1 MNGQPRDTGNIVPRH
16 NENTRKKKTKNENKT
31 KQNKTKNAHKN
42 TKHTHIHKHNTE
54 NQKAENVEQH
64 ESTKKVSTRFILRFR
79 I

>member
-1 MNGQPRDTGNIVPRH
+1 MNEWTTQRH
-16 NENTRKKKTKNENKT
+16 WQHCVKTQREHQKKKQKTKI

>member
-1 MNGQPRDTGNIVPRH
+1 MNGQPRDTGNIVSRH
-16 NENTRKKKTKNENKT
+16 NENTKKRKQKTKI